1 MKIEKFDLSELREE
15 SLNFLELGVPI
26 SIFFDE
32 NANVFLPEL
41 YLIERI
47 DEETVKIT
55 PSDSLDDLNYIIH
68 NFEKYPFTI
77 MIQRVNELKATI
89 STIKKFSATEPLFEF
104 ETVQNYFLY
113 SYTLR
118 GESIGDIFDQI
129 VVIYEEIDRMWSD
142 DDSIAIEY
150 FLSNIE

>member
-1 MKIEKFDLSELREE
+1 MIIEKYDLSELREE
-15 SLNFLELGVPI
+15 PLEFLELGIPI

-47 DEETVKIT
+47 DDETVKII
-55 PSDSLDDLNYIIH
+55 PRDNLNDLNYIIH
-68 NFEKYPFTI
+68 DFEKYPYTI
-77 MIQRVNELKATI
+77 MIQRINELKATI
-89 STIKKFSATEPLFEF
+89 STIKKFSSTEPTFEF
-104 ETVQNYFLY
+104 ETVPNFFLY
-113 SYTLR
+113 SFTLT
-118 GESIGDIFDQI
+118 GDSIGEIFDQI
-129 VVIYEEIDRMWSD
+129 VVIYEEIDRLWSS